1 MKIKNVEDIYPLSPM
16 QQGMLFHTLYA
27 SESRVYFE
35 QLICILEGNLST
47 SAFEQAWQQVVER
60 HPVLRTAFI
69 WEDLNEPLQIVRQQV
84 TLSWEQHDWRELS
97 PPEQQE
103 QLEVFLQAERQ
114 RGFDLS
120 QAPLMRLALIQ
131 VDENTYQFIWC
142 HHHLLLDGW
151 SLPLVFKEVF
161 TFYEALRQGENLYLK
176 RSRPYRDYI
185 AWLQQQDLA
194 KAEAFW
200 RQTLQGLTAPTPLVV
215 GKALGSISNQEQT
228 HAHQQ
233 IQLSKTATA
242 ALESFARQHQLTV
255 NTLLQGAWAL
265 LLSRYSGQEDVVFGT
280 TVSGRPPTL
289 TGVESM
295 VGLFINTLPLRVQVS
310 PQADLLSWLKQ
321 LQTQHVE
328 MRSYEYSP
336 LVQVQ
341 GWSDVP
347 RRLPLFESI
356 VVFENYPIDA
366 SLHKPDGSIQI
377 RHVRGFERTNYALTV
392 AARLGTELSLL
403 LSYDCRRFDA
413 ETIGRM
419 LGHLQTLLEGMVTN
433 QGRQLADL
441 PLLTPKER
449 QQLLVEWN
457 HTQIDSPQ
465 DVCIHQLFESQAERS
480 PDAVALVF
488 EDKQLTY
495 FELNQHAN
503 QVAHYLHS
511 LGVGAD
517 AVVGLCLER
526 SLEAIVGIL
535 GALKAGGAYLPL
547 DPAYPKDRLTFMLE
561 DAQVSVLLTQQQL
574 VDKLPEHNGRA
585 ICLDT
590 DWQVISQHSCENPI
604 SRVTP
609 DNLAYVIYTSGSTG
623 RPKGV
628 IVGHSGLCN
637 LAFAQQRLFDV
648 QPASRVLQFASL
660 SFDASVWEIFMALS
674 AGATLVLAKRQDLL
688 PGATL
693 IELLRQQAITIVT
706 LPPSVLAIL
715 PPEELT
721 ALQTIIVAGEAC
733 SPDLVARWSAN
744 RRFFNAYGPTEATV
758 CATIAECNQSDRQPP
773 IGRPIANTQVYLLD
787 AQLQPVPVGV
797 PGELYIGGVG
807 LAKGYLNRPDLTAE
821 KFIANPF
828 DNSEFKIP
836 AKAVLRLQNFKFDR
850 LYKTG
855 DLVRYLSDGNI
866 EFLGRIDH
874 QIKIRGFRID
884 LLEIEVVLSQ
894 HPAVRE
900 VAIAAREDIP
910 GDKRLVAYVVLDSEQ
925 APTITELRRFLEEKL
940 PNYMLPSAFVLLKA
954 LPLTHNGKIDRQ
966 ALPLPEN
973 LRPELLEDYVAPQSE
988 MERIIATVWQEVLQ
1002 LEKVGVH
1009 DNFFDLGAHSLL
1021 VIQAYSKLRQLLNQ
1035 ELSVVD
1041 IFEHPTISTLAN
1053 YCSQKQSEQP
1063 SFQHNYDRTHNRTS
1077 SMKQQKQ
1084 LRQKHRST
1092 NN

>member
-1 MKIKNVEDIYPLSPM
+1 MKIKNVEDIYSLSPM

-35 QLICILEGNLST
+35 QLICTLEGNLSA

-60 HPVLRTAFI
+60 HPILRTAFL
-69 WEDLNEPLQIVRQQV
+69 WEDLDEPLQIVRQQV
-84 TLSWEQHDWRELS
+84 KLSWEQHDWRELS
-97 PPEQQE
+97 PGEQQE
-103 QLEVFLQAERQ
+103 QLEAFLQAERQ

-161 TFYEALRQGENLYLK
+161 AFYEALRQGKNLYLK

-185 AWLQQQDLA
+185 AWLQQQDLG

-200 RQTLQGLTAPTPLVV
+200 RQTLQGFTAPTPLVV
-215 GKALGSISNQEQT
+215 GKAVGSIYNQEQN
-228 HAHQQ
+228 HDHQQ
-233 IQLSKTATA
+233 IQLSETATV

-341 GWSDVP
+341 GWSEVP

-366 SLHKPDGSIQI
+366 SLYKQDGSVQI
-377 RHVRGFERTNYALTV
+377 RHVRGFERTNYPLTV

-403 LSYDCRRFDA
+403 LSYDRRHFDA
-413 ETIGRM
+413 ETISRM
-419 LGHLQTLLEGMVTN
+419 LGHLQTLLEGMVAN
-433 QGRQLADL
+433 QGQRLADL
-441 PLLTPKER
+441 PLLTPKEL

-457 HTQIDSPQ
+457 HTQINYPQ
-465 DVCIHQLFESQAERS
+465 DVCIHQLFESQVERS
-480 PDAVALVF
+480 PNAVALVF
-488 EDKQLTY
+488 EDEQLTY
-495 FELNQHAN
+495 FELNQRAN
-503 QVAHYLHS
+503 QVAHYLRS

-517 AVVGLCLER
+517 AVVGLCVER
-526 SLEAIVGIL
+526 SLEMVVGML
-535 GALKAGGAYLPL
+535 GTLKAGGAYLPL
-547 DPAYPKDRLTFMLE
+547 DPAYPKERLTFMLE

-574 VDKLPEHNGRA
+574 VDKLPEHNGRVV
-585 ICLDT
+585 CLDT
-590 DWQVISQHSCENPI
+590 DWEAISQHSCKN
-604 SRVTP
+604 SMSGVTP
-609 DNLAYVIYTSGSTG
+609 DHLAYVIYTSGSTG

-628 IVGHSGLCN
+628 LVAHSGLCN
-637 LAFAQQRLFDV
+637 LAFAQQKLFDV
-648 QPASRVLQFASL
+648 QPDSRVLQFASL
-660 SFDASVWEIFMALS
+660 SFDASVWEVFMALA
-674 AGATLVLAKRQDLL
+674 AGATLVLAKREDLL

-693 IELLRQQAITIVT
+693 IQLLRKQAITIVT

-715 PPEELT
+715 PPEELR

-744 RRFFNAYGPTEATV
+744 RRFFNAYGPTETTV

-807 LAKGYLNRPDLTAE
+807 LAQGYLNRPDLTAE
-821 KFIANPF
+821 KFIPNPF
-828 DNSEFKIP
+828 DNSKFKIP
-836 AKAVLRLQNFKFDR
+836 AEAAPRLQNSKFDR

-855 DLVRYLSDGNI
+855 DLARYLNDGNI

-884 LLEIEVVLSQ
+884 LPEIEVVLSQ
-894 HPAVRE
+894 HPAVGE

-910 GDKRLVAYVVLDSEQ
+910 GDKRLVAYVVPNAEQ

-954 LPLTHNGKIDRQ
+954 LPLTHNGKVDRQ
-966 ALPLPEN
+966 ALPPPEN

-988 MERIIATVWQEVLQ
+988 MERIIASVWQEVLH

-1021 VIQAYSKLRQLLNQ
+1021 VIQAYSKLRQLLKQ

-1041 IFEHPTISTLAN
+1041 IFQHPTISMLAN
-1053 YCSQKQSEQP
+1053 YCSQKQSEEA
-1063 SFQHNYDRTHNRTS
+1063 SFQHNYDRTQNRTS

-1084 LRQKHRST
+1084 LRQRYRPT